1 MVSKFKKSVAVMAM
15 AATLASGSA
24 VAMAAETG
32 DASTAQAEELR
43 DHRRP
48 RVRRTLMT
56 VVTETLGVN
65 RGQVISTIRS
75 GGTLAG
81 LAEEQGVDPAVLIG
95 NLVAVVDGWL
105 DQAVAN
111 GRITAAEAAEK
122 LAKATERITN
132 FVNTPHQRGRGTGQ

>member
-1 MVSKFKKSVAVMAM
+1 MKFKKSLAVMAM
-15 AATLASGSA
+15 AATLACGSA
-24 VAMAAETG
+24 VAMAAETS
-32 DASTAQAEELR
+32 DTPTAQAQEQR

-48 RVRRTLMT
+48 RIRRALMT

-65 RGQVISTIRS
+65 RGQVISTIRT

-81 LAEEQGVDPAVLIG
+81 LAEEQGVDPAVLID

-111 GRITAAEAAEK
+111 GRLTADEAAEK
-122 LAKATERITN
+122 LGKATERITN
-132 FVNTPHQRGRGTGQ
+132 FVNTPHQPGRRPGQ

>member
-24 VAMAAETG
+24 VAMAADAG
-32 DASTAQAEELR
+32 DPSTAQAQELR

-81 LAEEQGVDPAVLIG
+81 LAEEQGVDPAALIG

-132 FVNTPHQRGRGTGQ
+132 FVNTPHQPGRRPGQ

>member
-32 DASTAQAEELR
+32 DASTAQAQELR

-81 LAEEQGVDPAVLIG
+81 LAEEQGVDPAALIG

-132 FVNTPHQRGRGTGQ
+132 FVNTPHQPGRRPGQ